1 LVSLLRA
8 AWGTHALA
16 LADQAVVSGTSFIT
30 TIVIGRWCLPSE
42 LGVYSLGISLL
53 VSWLAIQE
61 SLISLPYVIYRQRP
75 LQGTPPEHAGSSL
88 AHNGLLSVLA
98 IAVLMVTAMGLSA
111 RGAEPKLAAVT
122 WALAGVVPFALLRE
136 FGRRF
141 AFAHLH
147 VARSLMLDLA
157 VAAIQLAGLGWL
169 AWTGRLSA
177 TTACAAIGAACALA
191 GGAWLY
197 LARGNFAFRA
207 DQVRA
212 TMEKSWR
219 LGKWLFAS
227 QLTLSVQGYITY
239 WLLAWVAGT
248 AATGVYAACMSV
260 VLFSNPFTMGIS
272 NILAPKAALALHEGG
287 GARLQ
292 REVIRD
298 SLLLGAAMALFCALV
313 LLAGEE
319 VIRLAYHGKEYDGHG
334 HTVVVLALA
343 LLASAVGFPA
353 SNALACM
360 ERPRA
365 IFWAGLFAVVV
376 TVGLVY
382 WLVVKWGLVGA
393 AYGFLAGNVAGSVG
407 RWIAFLALVPRF
419 GPKADRMG
427 SDSNSAMVI
436 RVIQQCTQ
444 SSKDSGWVVEQ
455 LNEGCQ
461 AIVYAVRSQNRQP
474 AWQTDRSFVVKLYK
488 PAAAPTIE
496 LVRTQF
502 EALTR
507 LHASV
512 NGRIINGW
520 KISAPAALYV
530 CESPL
535 ALVMTMVP
543 GRKLNSCLDTGEN
556 VTPEMLESASHAVVT
571 VMERYWWIDSQ
582 LHGDLNF
589 DNILCDIVGRD
600 LSFVDLGAL
609 ENCFFYDGVTKRWY
623 PSSYDLAYMLFDTGV
638 AVKNTIGRPGALL
651 RRQMFAH
658 GVLRAFILTIGPFEE
673 KQRMLDEIHACARE
687 HLKTLDLSWS
697 PRGLWCVLLKQ
708 IASRRIDAM
717 LGRLK
722 AELKSCATG
731 SVTLLDEAPNKSHG
745 AHESDDHGHGFVA
758 SVHGDVLNGGA
769 FGEGFADILVGQ
781 QILGNKHAGTT

>member
-1 LVSLLRA
+1 MRSGMREGGTLHHDLRSSLPVAERTPAQWPASLLTRKAPVVSADATATHEEKRATLVSLLRA
-8 AWGTHALA
+8 TWGTHAWA

-42 LGVYSLGISLL
+42 LGIYSLGISLL
-53 VSWLAIQE
+53 VSWLAVQE
-61 SLISLPYVIYRQRP
+61 SVISLPYIIYRQRP
-75 LQGTPPEHAGSSL
+75 VQGTPPEHAGGSL
-88 AHNGLLSVLA
+88 AHNALLSVLA
-98 IAVLMVTAMGLSA
+98 IAVLGVTAMGLSA
-111 RGAEPKLAAVT
+111 RGAELAAVT

-141 AFAHLH
+141 AFAHLK

-157 VAAIQLAGLGWL
+157 VAVIQLAGLGWL
-169 AWTGRLSA
+169 AWTARLTA
-177 TTACAAIGAACALA
+177 TTACAAIGNACALV

-197 LARGNFAFRA
+197 LARGNFAIRA
-207 DQVRA
+207 DQVWA

-219 LGKWLFAS
+219 VGKWLFAS
-227 QLTLSVQGYITY
+227 QLTLLVQGYITY

-260 VLFSNPFTMGIS
+260 VLFSNPFTMGVS

-313 LLAGEE
+313 SLAGED
-319 VIRLAYHGKEYDGHG
+319 VVRLLYHGKAYEGHG
-334 HTVVVLALA
+334 HVIVVLALA

-407 RWIAFLALVPRF
+407 RWIAFLALVPRS
-419 GPKADRMG
+419 GPIADRMV
-427 SDSNSAMVI
+427 SDSKSAMVI
-436 RVIQQCTQ
+436 GVIQQFTK

-455 LNEGCQ
+455 LDEGDQ
-461 AIVYAVRSQNRQP
+461 AIVYAVRPQNQQP
-474 AWQTDRSFVVKLYK
+474 AWHTYRSFVVKLYK
-488 PAAAPTIE
+488 PAAAPNIE

-520 KISAPAALYV
+520 KISTPAALYF

-543 GRKLNSCLDTGEN
+543 GRKLNLLLDTGDH
-556 VTPEMLESASHAVVT
+556 VTPEVLESASQAVAAA
-571 VMERYWWIDSQ
+571 MERFWSIDSQ

-600 LSFVDLGAL
+600 LSFVDLGAP
-609 ENCFFYDGVTKRWY
+609 ENCFFYDGVTKHWY

-638 AVKNTIGRPGALL
+638 AVKDTIGRRGALL

-658 GVLRAFILTIGPFEE
+658 GVLRAFIETIGPFEE
-673 KQRMLDEIHACARE
+673 KQRVLDEIHSCARE
-687 HLKTLDLSWS
+687 HLKTLDRSWS

-708 IASRRIDAM
+708 IASRRIDVM

-722 AELKSCATG
+722 AELNT
-731 SVTLLDEAPNKSHG
+731 
-745 AHESDDHGHGFVA
+745 F
-758 SVHGDVLNGGA
+758 
-769 FGEGFADILVGQ
+769 
-781 QILGNKHAGTT
+781 AGTS